1 MVTNTIKPERKQ
13 SSRGQRKHVR
23 RMKQEARRTSIPD
36 NPIKKKVRTP
46 VVVKE

>member
-1 MVTNTIKPERKQ
+1 MVDKTGKTEHKQ

-36 NPIKKKVRTP
+36 NPIKKKMRIP
-46 VVVKE
+46 VVV

>member
-1 MVTNTIKPERKQ
+1 MVTKTDKTEHKQ
-13 SSRGQRKHVR
+13 TSRGQRKHVR

-36 NPIKKKVRTP
+36 NPIKKRVRKT

>member
-1 MVTNTIKPERKQ
+1 MVTKTGKKEYKQ

-36 NPIKKKVRTP
+36 NPIKKRVRKP